1 MSVSSTSAA
10 AGACATALGL
20 NPWWMVSKV
29 HRTWGSDLVVATAAR
44 GRSTAGAVLFL
55 AALVGTLGVAWPDA
69 AGAATLRVSAGETL
83 SQIAPTYGT
92 TTSQGAAA
100 NDITDSNKIEA
111 GTVLQIPTSGSGTS
125 MGSASVGSTSVAVRP
140 GESLWD
146 IATRFGTTVSALAAA
161 NGIINTAH
169 VLIGATLVVPAGEP
183 SPASAIPGTASK
195 PISIFPAA
203 LTARPDRQT
212 LIPLFSHWAAYFGI
226 PASLLEGM
234 CWWESGW
241 QTGAVSSTGAI
252 GVGQLEPATVSTV
265 RDELGDR
272 SLDPANTSDNIEMAA
287 YYLHQLIVR
296 SAGSE
301 RLGLAS
307 YYQGLTSVRHKGM
320 LRSTVVYVNGV
331 LATSKLFA

>member
-1 MSVSSTSAA
+1 MSVSSTSTA

-20 NPWWMVSKV
+20 NSWWMVSKV
-29 HRTWGSDLVVATAAR
+29 HRAWGSDLVVATAAR

-69 AGAATLRVSAGETL
+69 AGAATVRVSASETL
-83 SQIAPTYGT
+83 SQIAHTYGT
-92 TTSQGAAA
+92 TTSQVAAA
-100 NDITDSNKIEA
+100 NDITDPNKIEA
-111 GTVLQIPTSGSGTS
+111 GTVLQIPTSGSGAST
-125 MGSASVGSTSVAVRP
+125 GSASVGSTSVAVRP
-140 GESLWD
+140 GESLWG

-195 PISIFPAA
+195 PISGFPGA
-203 LTARPDRQT
+203 LTARQDRQT

-272 SLDPANTSDNIEMAA
+272 SLDPANTSDNIEMTA